1 MLNGASS
8 SRNTIFCSEAF
19 VSMFGHSKA
28 EVLSKNRAGDFAFLQ
43 VRAAEI
49 SNPLPYSRLNNSNWD
64 VCLNVVSVRGLTD
77 VMYRIGNA
85 GRA

>member
-1 MLNGASS
+1 
-8 SRNTIFCSEAF
+8 
-19 VSMFGHSKA
+19 MFGHSKA

-85 GRA
+85 GRAWALCLLEDRNRGQT